1 MLFYKTIT
9 PETLE
14 LLKKLQNIDVFSEL
28 RLVGGTSLALQ
39 IGHRKSDDIDL
50 FGKCDF
56 EDLNVMPEL
65 NKLGNVVSLKRSK
78 YINVFLINGV
88 KVDIVN
94 YPYNWID
101 QVIVKD
107 EIALASEKD
116 IAAMKF
122 SAITGR
128 GSRKDFIDLFFL
140 LQKYTLIDIMNF
152 YIQKYPDGAEFLVL
166 RSLSYFKDAELQAMP
181 YMFANVTWDEV
192 RAKIQS
198 EVIRYS
204 KA

>member
-14 LLKKLQNIDVFSEL
+14 LLKKLQKIDVFSDL

-152 YIQKYPDGAEFLVL
+152 YMQKYPDGAEFLVL

-181 YMFANVTWDEV
+181 YMFADVTWDEV
-192 RAKIQS
+192 KEKIQS